1 MSRFV
6 YEWQDVWCPPKPLVG
21 LATVEKILSR
31 QSVIHCAESRLVIA
45 VIGRGVV
52 DCLCTDDEF
61 VRRDARRFIL
71 GSNLARW
78 TSLVGLN
85 PEFVRMIALK
95 SGYLADEDKYFKRKR
110 VKVRMEPENAPA
122 LPSGQHT
129 GEIAHA

>member
-71 GSNLARW
+71 GRNLARW

-85 PEFVRMIALK
+85 SEFVRMIALK
-95 SGYLADEDKYFKRKR
+95 SGYLADEDKYFERKR
-110 VKVRMEPENAPA
+110 VKVPMEPENAPA
-122 LPSGQHT
+122 LPIGQHT